1 MESNNFSPNILN
13 YNKNLEKL
21 NKNHDSY
28 YNNSNSNFTEQNTKK
43 NVFLY
48 SANNIK
54 TIYNNNKF
62 RKRHKYK
69 SSTRIQKIFS
79 FNTLN
84 LNKENKFFLNKQK
97 SKNNSNNILNNINN
111 NNNFNNNN
119 NKPIIILSG
128 MNNTS
133 NASEQSPSTH
143 NKSNNNNNINN
154 NKINSIER
162 KSFDRPFSSRH
173 SRKFSYNNIISNLN
187 SSNDDIS
194 FNFQIRNFIRK
205 STNLIS
211 TSETDNNNRNGLD
224 SIDSFNNYNKLNKLK
239 KYNNQHEKKYS
250 TQLSKISEKNSHK
263 IKKVET
269 FDNEKLLLKNF
280 NDIFDDDDNN
290 QENENNDNNNNNENI
305 SPKNN
310 HKIPPI
316 SLNINLI
323 KKTLSFKNEIE
334 NKKID
339 KNLIYLRS
347 DTGKTIG
354 MSGYCANSN
363 NNNSLSDTPTT
374 INIRKAKT
382 KKNSSDNKSFFN
394 KKYYNHNLNDVNDFN
409 NNNNKFIKK
418 FLIPENIDKN
428 IIEKKLNIINKY
440 FLNCYSFVKTKTNKN
455 LIVFINKYM
464 KNENENEEKIN
475 IKKEIKEIKIKK
487 SSKKIKEYKIY
498 FTQKYI
504 KKIKKFIL
512 IKSINIHLTDD
523 ILIHLRDSYFNVV
536 ISNNLTSKRH
546 SIKSYK
552 SNNVLNNI
560 QFENKTTIIKNFS
573 TKILKKA
580 TVKYNKTNI
589 ISLFNINNIRN
600 NKINIH
606 FFSKKNLKFIN
617 NFLFIDN
624 KIYKEKLINSIIQK
638 LNENYKKIHWTKT
651 KINIKKNQRLSV
663 NIFSNNFKS
672 IDKNKLQTINEN
684 DNKNKINNNNII
696 NYNNNNFYNNFYNNN
711 NYNSNNNNNNNN
723 NYNNFHRV
731 SSLDSKFMSKF
742 LMNTTKNFNKYSQ
755 FNYYINPLKSILT
768 ENFYIR
774 QKKKKKN
781 TKTFSHPK
789 RKKNSRNNSVFDI
802 FSNVDNNKK
811 INRNYNPYKTEYN
824 MNKYLTLLKTN
835 EIKSQYSNNLK
846 NDIDRIIYAI
856 KDMNY
861 TLFTQLYEQ
870 YINDPNIEDNLG
882 NTLLNLAVQSNCFS
896 ITNFLLNQGA
906 DPNIANVRIIF
917 I

>member
-1 MESNNFSPNILN
+1 
-13 YNKNLEKL
+13 
-21 NKNHDSY
+21 
-28 YNNSNSNFTEQNTKK
+28 
-43 NVFLY
+43 
-48 SANNIK
+48 
-54 TIYNNNKF
+54 
-62 RKRHKYK
+62 
-69 SSTRIQKIFS
+69 
-79 FNTLN
+79 
-84 LNKENKFFLNKQK
+84 
-97 SKNNSNNILNNINN
+97 
-111 NNNFNNNN
+111 
-119 NKPIIILSG
+119 

-418 FLIPENIDKN
+418 FLIKENIDKN

-440 FLNCYSFVKTKTNKN
+440 FLNCYSFIKKKTNKN

-487 SSKKIKEYKIY
+487 SSKKIKKYKI
-498 FTQKYI
+498 
-504 KKIKKFIL
+504 
-512 IKSINIHLTDD
+512 
-523 ILIHLRDSYFNVV
+523 
-536 ISNNLTSKRH
+536 
-546 SIKSYK
+546 
-552 SNNVLNNI
+552 
-560 QFENKTTIIKNFS
+560 
-573 TKILKKA
+573 
-580 TVKYNKTNI
+580 
-589 ISLFNINNIRN
+589 
-600 NKINIH
+600 
-606 FFSKKNLKFIN
+606 
-617 NFLFIDN
+617 
-624 KIYKEKLINSIIQK
+624 
-638 LNENYKKIHWTKT
+638 
-651 KINIKKNQRLSV
+651 
-663 NIFSNNFKS
+663 
-672 IDKNKLQTINEN
+672 
-684 DNKNKINNNNII
+684 
-696 NYNNNNFYNNFYNNN
+696 
-711 NYNSNNNNNNNN
+711 
-723 NYNNFHRV
+723 
-731 SSLDSKFMSKF
+731 
-742 LMNTTKNFNKYSQ
+742 
-755 FNYYINPLKSILT
+755 
-768 ENFYIR
+768 
-774 QKKKKKN
+774 
-781 TKTFSHPK
+781 
-789 RKKNSRNNSVFDI
+789 
-802 FSNVDNNKK
+802 
-811 INRNYNPYKTEYN
+811 
-824 MNKYLTLLKTN
+824 
-835 EIKSQYSNNLK
+835 
-846 NDIDRIIYAI
+846 
-856 KDMNY
+856 
-861 TLFTQLYEQ
+861 
-870 YINDPNIEDNLG
+870 
-882 NTLLNLAVQSNCFS
+882 
-896 ITNFLLNQGA
+896 
-906 DPNIANVRIIF
+906 
-917 I
+917 

>member
-1 MESNNFSPNILN
+1 MYKLSIKKKGHSNSKKFLTLESNNISPNILN

-21 NKNHDSY
+21 NRNNNN
-28 YNNSNSNFTEQNTKK
+28 YNDSNSNFTEQNTKK
-43 NVFLY
+43 NIFLY

-54 TIYNNNKF
+54 TLYNSNKF

-69 SSTRIQKIFS
+69 SSIGLQKIFS

-84 LNKENKFFLNKQK
+84 LNKENKNFLKKNKT
-97 SKNNSNNILNNINN
+97 KNNSNNILNNINN
-111 NNNFNNNN
+111 NNNLNINN

-133 NASEQSPSTH
+133 NASEQSPSYH
-143 NKSNNNNNINN
+143 NKSNNNNINN
-154 NKINSIER
+154 NKITNSIER
-162 KSFDRPFSSRH
+162 KSIDRPFSSRH
-173 SRKFSYNNIISNLN
+173 SRKFSYNNIISNLS
-187 SSNDDIS
+187 SSNDDVS

-224 SIDSFNNYNKLNKLK
+224 SIDSFNNYNKLNKFK

-250 TQLSKISEKNSHK
+250 TQLSKISEKNSNK

-269 FDNEKLLLKNF
+269 FDNEKILLKNF
-280 NDIFDDDDNN
+280 YDIFDDDDNQVN
-290 QENENNDNNNNNENI
+290 DNNNDNNNNNNENI
-305 SPKNN
+305 SIKNN
-310 HKIPPI
+310 NNNSILHKIPPI

-374 INIRKAKT
+374 NNIKKSKT
-382 KKNSSDNKSFFN
+382 KKNSTENKSFFN
-394 KKYYNHNLNDVNDFN
+394 KNYYNHNLNDVNDFN
-409 NNNNKFIKK
+409 NKNKKFIKK
-418 FLIPENIDKN
+418 FLIQENIDKN

-440 FLNCYSFVKTKTNKN
+440 FLKCYSFIKTKTDKN

-464 KNENENEEKIN
+464 KNEEENEEKID
-475 IKKEIKEIKIKK
+475 IKKVIKDIKNKK
-487 SSKKIKEYKIY
+487 NTEKIEQYKIY

-504 KKIKKFIL
+504 RKIKRFIL
-512 IKSINIHLTDD
+512 LKSLNIHLTDD
-523 ILIHLRDSYFNVV
+523 ILNYLRDTYFHVV

-573 TKILKKA
+573 TKILKKI

-617 NFLFIDN
+617 NFLFVDN
-624 KIYKEKLINSIIQK
+624 KIYKEKLINTIILK
-638 LNENYKKIHWTKT
+638 LNENKKIHWTKT

-663 NIFSNNFKS
+663 NIFSKNFKS
-672 IDKNKLQTINEN
+672 NNLQTINE
-684 DNKNKINNNNII
+684 DYNKNNINNINIK
-696 NYNNNNFYNNFYNNN
+696 NYNNNNFYSNI
-711 NYNSNNNNNNNN
+711 NNNNNN
-723 NYNNFHRV
+723 NNFHRV
-731 SSLDSKFMSKF
+731 SSLDTKFMSKF

-755 FNYYINPLKSILT
+755 FNYYINPL
-768 ENFYIR
+768 
-774 QKKKKKN
+774 
-781 TKTFSHPK
+781 
-789 RKKNSRNNSVFDI
+789 
-802 FSNVDNNKK
+802 
-811 INRNYNPYKTEYN
+811 
-824 MNKYLTLLKTN
+824 
-835 EIKSQYSNNLK
+835 
-846 NDIDRIIYAI
+846 
-856 KDMNY
+856 
-861 TLFTQLYEQ
+861 
-870 YINDPNIEDNLG
+870 
-882 NTLLNLAVQSNCFS
+882 
-896 ITNFLLNQGA
+896 
-906 DPNIANVRIIF
+906 
-917 I
+917 